1 MNPQPS
7 NNLDLI
13 KNQLGLGGLAPLEKT
28 AKGLA
33 ADKAQE
39 EAADKKRWKA
49 ALDFE
54 TMFLSQ
60 MYKSM
65 RQSAI
70 GEDNELTKAS
80 PGREIFTEMLDN
92 TYAGMNA
99 KNPLIS
105 GDQGMRN
112 AMSGI
117 ANSLAA
123 QIYRSLS
130 RQEGQTAVKAPA
142 SMAKVAVPRL
152 DEAAQGAGAEGMFST
167 APYLAK
173 LINQRARSGEPTA
186 VSALSDA
193 RLKPIID
200 LASKTYDVPANL
212 IRSVIKT
219 ESNNQP
225 LAVSGAGAKGLMQ
238 LMDTTAQDMGVR
250 NVFNAHDNVLGG
262 TRYLRQL
269 LNRFGGDET
278 KALAAYNAGPATVE
292 RYDGVPP
299 YDETRN
305 YVEKVLKSRQ
315 DLDKAGAQAAPAA
328 GR

>member
-1 MNPQPS
+1 
-7 NNLDLI
+7 
-13 KNQLGLGGLAPLEKT
+13 
-28 AKGLA
+28 LA
-33 ADKAQE
+33 AEKSQG

-54 TMFLSQ
+54 TMFLSN

-65 RQSAI
+65 RQSTL

-99 KNPLIS
+99 KNPSIA

-152 DEAAQGAGAEGMFST
+152 DETPKGAEGMFST
-167 APYLAK
+167 SPFLAK

-186 VSALSDA
+186 VSALPDA
-193 RLKPIID
+193 KLKPIID
-200 LASKTYDVPANL
+200 LASRTYDVPANL
-212 IRSVIKT
+212 IQSVIKA

-262 TRYLRQL
+262 TRYLKQL
-269 LNRFGGDET
+269 LDRFGGDET
-278 KALAAYNAGPATVE
+278 KALAAYNAGPATVD
-292 RYDGVPP
+292 RFKGVPP

-305 YVEKVLKSRQ
+305 YVEKVLKSKQ
-315 DLDKAGAQAAPAA
+315 DLDKAGAQGASAA